1 MYTLYIY
8 VPHLRHC
15 MLFRY
20 KKNYKLEKA
29 EAVLLRCTRHAEE
42 RSGAWLVKYL
52 NHMSQVRM
60 KQSRDSEA
68 SRLVTHSLLLI
79 NIHHIIHIILYCITI
94 YYITYYIILYVI

>member
-1 MYTLYIY
+1 
-8 VPHLRHC
+8 

-79 NIHHIIHIILYCITI
+79 NILYILYILYCIVLQ
-94 YYITYYIILYVI
+94 YIILYIILYIICYII